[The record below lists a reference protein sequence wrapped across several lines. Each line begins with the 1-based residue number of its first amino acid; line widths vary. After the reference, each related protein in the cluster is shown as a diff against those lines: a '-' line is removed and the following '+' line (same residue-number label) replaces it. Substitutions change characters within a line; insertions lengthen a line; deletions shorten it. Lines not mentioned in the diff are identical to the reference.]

1 MSRTAYLYVC
11 DTMAD
16 WETGFL
22 TAEINSG
29 RFFKSGME
37 RIPVITVSNSKD
49 SITTM
54 GGIKIKPDLTVSN
67 LILNKEDILIL
78 PGADTWLEEYH
89 SLILETAEYCLK
101 NNILL
106 CAICGATLALANKG
120 LFSGY
125 HHTSND
131 LEYLKFTC
139 PGYSSAELYSDKP
152 AVSDRN
158 LITASGVAALE
169 FAYET
174 IKKLNVFDSR
184 TLEAWYNLHKTQK
197 PEFFYELMQSVPQAK

>member
-11 DTMAD
+11 NTMAD

-29 RFFKSGME
+29 RFFKPGVE
-37 RIPVITVSNSKD
+37 RVPVVTVSNSRD

-54 GGIKIKPDLTVSN
+54 GGVKIKPDLTASN

-78 PGADTWLEEYH
+78 PGADTWMEEYH
-89 SLILETAEYCLK
+89 SIILQVAGYCLN

-106 CAICGATLALANKG
+106 AAICGATLALANQG
-120 LFSGY
+120 LFAGY

-152 AVSDRN
+152 AVVDRN
-158 LITASGVAALE
+158 LITASSVGALE
-169 FAYET
+169 FAREI
-174 IKKLNVFDSR
+174 IKKLNVFDSQ
-184 TLEAWYNLHKTQK
+184 TLDAWYNLHKTQK
-197 PEFFYELMQSVPQAK
+197 PEYFYELMKSVSQDK